1 MGIDPVTHFPR
12 LDLLDLSSLLNPM
25 LYDAGQLDLS
35 RLLAIEPLV
44 NSELLRFAS
53 NLLQSQCQS
62 TNLVPAQEQQ
72 LPNLSTSRQDH
83 LLPPYS
89 HLQNL
94 VPSSPQNAHFDSKWQ
109 SNSNNNKPAANVCNL
124 GDNFVPAGINASYN
138 DQMGQFMVP
147 NFAQLEDDDQ
157 ALDFQIPYNMSTHD
171 SVLSTPS
178 PSTTLNN
185 SNCSTYL
192 NSSNTELDQD
202 SYSSTTNLF
211 NFEIPDLLDVSDFM

>member
-1 MGIDPVTHFPR
+1 M
-12 LDLLDLSSLLNPM
+12 
-25 LYDAGQLDLS
+25 
-35 RLLAIEPLV
+35 
-44 NSELLRFAS
+44 
-53 NLLQSQCQS
+53 
-62 TNLVPAQEQQ
+62 
-72 LPNLSTSRQDH
+72 
-83 LLPPYS
+83 
-89 HLQNL
+89 
-94 VPSSPQNAHFDSKWQ
+94 
-109 SNSNNNKPAANVCNL
+109 
-124 GDNFVPAGINASYN
+124 PAGINASYN

-192 NSSNTELDQD
+192 NSSTTELDQD